1 MTASIR
7 KKSARTARQAT
18 QIGMLAPVVAGAR
31 IARMTA
37 ASDFSPLGTMSVEKA
52 MAFNA
57 AATSIALAA
66 GQAYMKSWGVLATF
80 WMPGRGTLLDR
91 SRAAQASMAKLAAD
105 VIEAPVR
112 PIHKVVLAN
121 SRRLGR

>member
-1 MTASIR
+1 MTISNG
-7 KKSARTARQAT
+7 KKRSRAARQAA

-31 IARMTA
+31 IAKMTSA
-37 ASDFSPLGTMSVEKA
+37 GDFSPLAAMSLEKA
-52 MAFNA
+52 MAFNT
-57 AATSIALAA
+57 AATNIAFAA

-91 SRAAQASMAKLAAD
+91 SRKAQASMANLAAA

>member
-1 MTASIR
+1 MTALMG
-7 KKSARTARQAT
+7 KKRTRAARQAA
-18 QIGMLAPVVAGAR
+18 QIGLLAPVVASAR
-31 IARMTA
+31 IARMANA
-37 ASDFSPLGTMSVEKA
+37 ADFSPLAAMSLEKA
-52 MAFNA
+52 TAFNA
-57 AATSIALAA
+57 AATSVAFAA
-66 GQAYMKSWGVLATF
+66 GQACMKSWGVLATF

>member
-1 MTASIR
+1 
-7 KKSARTARQAT
+7 
-18 QIGMLAPVVAGAR
+18 MLAPVVAGAR
-31 IARMTA
+31 IAKMTNTA
-37 ASDFSPLGTMSVEKA
+37 DFSPLGAMSLEKT

-57 AATSIALAA
+57 AATSMALAA
-66 GQAYMKSWGVLATF
+66 GQAYVKSWGVLANF

-91 SRAAQASMAKLAAD
+91 SRVAQASMAKLATA

>member
-1 MTASIR
+1 MTPSTR
-7 KKSARTARQAT
+7 KTRTRAARQAA

-31 IARMTA
+31 IARMTSA
-37 ASDFSPLGTMSVEKA
+37 GDFSPLAAMSLEKA
-52 MAFNA
+52 MAFNT
-57 AATSIALAA
+57 AATSIAFAA

-80 WMPGRGTLLDR
+80 WMPGTRTLMDR
-91 SRAAQASMAKLAAD
+91 SRTAQASMAKLAAA
-105 VIEAPVR
+105 VLEAPVQ